1 MSDEMK
7 ITTELDDSDGKPD
20 DRTFRMRLEE
30 NPRPALIWLAGMLV
44 LVILEFSRLMHFLL
58 ELHGA
63 ISFLFNGV
71 RTGPGWIGGNVG
83 DTLGSLAG
91 TGAFVVTAALML
103 FVFAM
108 AIESIL
114 PVRILEVLTFY
125 ERSNIHATRR
135 QQLNLERAAITSLFG
150 LVAVLLAFTPV
161 GGLALGLLHA
171 VLSVIDSLAS
181 LPALTSPET
190 IPNQGHRLP
199 EGGWSGTFLGLS
211 PAWAWTVR
219 VSLVLVYAVALA
231 VWCWYGYNLYR
242 KHYRT
247 ADWTPR
253 DDTVRRLRGHY
264 WGMFGLTVVFL
275 FVVLAAWAPAIS
287 TVPVEHNVFR
297 PFVHEFQ
304 YLTDDGNVESIAH
317 GTANIQ
323 TRSDGQN
330 TVRPL
335 SYDQYD
341 RWAPLGTTPRGQ
353 DMMTHVAYGARTSL
367 IIGIVAIGLGALIA
381 VTLSLI
387 SSYYKGIV
395 DIATILASDTIISIP
410 ALLLIMLLVI
420 IFRGGGHFLAEP
432 LDGGLLLALIYAFSL
447 WPGMWRAIRGPSLQ
461 VAEEEWV
468 DAAKSYGQRPFTTMR
483 KHMAPYVAGY
493 MMIYASLLLGAAVII
508 TAALTFLG
516 LGISPPTPEWG
527 RLINQGRDYIAT
539 DSWHVSTISGLMIVL
554 VVVGFNAL
562 GDGIR
567 DAIDPESRIGRG
579 SAAAGGGA

>member
-1 MSDEMK
+1 MSDTTTSMTSSNA
-7 ITTELDDSDGKPD
+7 ITEEPD
-20 DRTFRMRLEE
+20 APTIRRRIEE
-30 NPRPALIWLAGMLV
+30 TPRPALIWLTGVLV
-44 LVILEFSRLMHFLL
+44 LVILEFSRLMHAVLTF
-58 ELHGA
+58 GDGFA
-63 ISFLFNGV
+63 FLFDGFKA
-71 RTGPGWIGGNVG
+71 GPAWVGSNVA
-83 DTLGSLAG
+83 DTLGPLAG
-91 TGAFVVTAALML
+91 SGAFLATAVLML
-103 FVFAM
+103 FVLATMVEWF
-108 AIESIL
+108 L
-114 PVRILEVLTFY
+114 PGRILAWLKLY
-125 ERSNIHATRR
+125 ERFDLKATRR
-135 QQLNLERAAITSLFG
+135 QRLKLERAAITAIIG
-150 LVAVLLAFTPV
+150 AAAAILAFTPV
-161 GGLALGLLHA
+161 GDLAQGLLHA
-171 VLSVIDSLAS
+171 LIAVIESLAS
-181 LPALTSPET
+181 LPALTSPEA

-219 VSLVLVYAVALA
+219 VTLVLLYAGSVV
-231 VWCWYGYNLYR
+231 VWSWYGYNLYR
-242 KHYRT
+242 KYYRK

-253 DDTVRRLRGHY
+253 DDTLRRMRGHS
-264 WGMFGLTVVFL
+264 WGLFGLTVVFL

-287 TVPVEHNVFR
+287 PVPVEHNVYQ
-297 PFVHEFQ
+297 PFVYEFE
-304 YLTDDGNVESIAH
+304 YLSEEGTVESIAH

-330 TVRPL
+330 TVAPL

-353 DMMTHVAYGARTSL
+353 DMLTHLTYGARNSL
-367 IIGIVAIGLGALIA
+367 IIGIIAIGLGALIA
-381 VTLSLI
+381 MMLSLI

-395 DIATILASDTIISIP
+395 DVATILASDTIISIP

-420 IFRGGGHFLAEP
+420 IFRGGNHFLAEP
-432 LDGGLLLALIYAFSL
+432 LDGGLLLALIFAFSL
-447 WPGMWRAIRGPSLQ
+447 WPGMWRAIRGPSLR

-468 DAAKSYGQRPFTTMR
+468 DAAKSYGQTPFTTMR

-493 MMIYASLLLGAAVII
+493 MMIYASLLLGAVIII

-539 DSWHVSTISGLMIVL
+539 DSWHVSTVSGLMIVL

-567 DAIDPESRIGRG
+567 DAIDPESRVGRG
-579 SAAAGGGA
+579 GAAAGGGA